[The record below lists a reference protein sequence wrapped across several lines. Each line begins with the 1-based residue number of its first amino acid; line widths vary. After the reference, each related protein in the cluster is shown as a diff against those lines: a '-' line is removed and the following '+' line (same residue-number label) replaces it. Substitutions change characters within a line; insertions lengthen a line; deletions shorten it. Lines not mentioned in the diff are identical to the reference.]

1 MKAGEVALRLPGLAG
16 AASGGRFATKFR
28 LSLVDDDLLFASV
41 SPHCRV
47 LRC

>member
-1 MKAGEVALRLPGLAG
+1 MKVGETALCPAGLAG
-16 AASGGRFATKFR
+16 ATSGGRFASKFR
-28 LSLVDDDLLFASV
+28 LALVDDDLLLASV